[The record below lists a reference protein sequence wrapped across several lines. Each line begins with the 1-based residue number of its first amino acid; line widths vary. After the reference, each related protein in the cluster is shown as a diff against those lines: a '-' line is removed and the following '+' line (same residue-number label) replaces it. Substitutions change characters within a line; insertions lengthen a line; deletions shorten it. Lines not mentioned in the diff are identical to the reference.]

1 MVTVVALAPAA
12 KAARRRRRI
21 GELVLPAPRDAIVE
35 LLVYMWKE
43 SVHAMLLI
51 VKEKI
56 CPTYKTEES

>member
-12 KAARRRRRI
+12 KAARRRRRRI

-51 VKEKI
+51 VNEKI
-56 CPTYKTEES
+56 CPT